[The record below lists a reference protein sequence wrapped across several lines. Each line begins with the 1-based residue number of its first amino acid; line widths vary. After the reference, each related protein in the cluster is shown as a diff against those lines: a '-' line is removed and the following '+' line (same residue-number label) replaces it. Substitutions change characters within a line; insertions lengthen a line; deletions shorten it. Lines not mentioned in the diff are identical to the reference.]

1 MRSVGSFLKDAYR
14 LAKPYFARSDER
26 LFAWGMLIAII
37 ILNLTMVGMS
47 VILNFWHREFYN
59 AIQTKNWQAFLELL
73 FMYRRTPSGL
83 MPGFVELAA
92 IWIAIAVY
100 AVYLNQWLQIRWRNW
115 MTREFLAEWLSDRA
129 YYHISLATDTAAVG
143 TDNPDQRIAEDLRD
157 FTRSTLSLGLS
168 LLSNVVSLFSFLT
181 ILWSLSGSITVFGI
195 NIPGYMVWVA
205 LIYSVL
211 GTCLTHLVG
220 RPLAALNFRQQ
231 RVEADFR
238 YALVRVRENVEG
250 IALYH
255 GEKEEQELLYERFS
269 SVIGNW
275 WAIMRR
281 LRWLNALIAGYSQLA
296 SIFPI
301 VVAAPRYFFGTMEL
315 GDLMQ
320 TVGAFG
326 QVQGAMSWIIDQY
339 SANNPS
345 EVSLVRW
352 RSIVERL
359 STFDRAVV
367 VARATAEKI
376 SVNDSPDGSVQLRDF
391 TISLPDG
398 AKLLSDADVVL
409 EPGHSVVI
417 SGRSG
422 SGKSTLFRAIA
433 GIWPFGEGRV
443 QRPSERCM
451 FLPQRAYLPLGTLR
465 HVVAYPYPPEA
476 YTNEQMADAMAAVGL
491 DLLVPRLD
499 QDELWA
505 QQLSGGEQQR
515 VALARA
521 LLAKPDWLFLDEA
534 TASLDP
540 EAEQELYRVLREK
553 LPHTTLVSIAHR
565 YIGGR
570 VPRSPSGVPPH
581 RREGRHTGTG
591 CAGIC
596 GRRRGVN
603 IGGLTPRISG

>member
-37 ILNLTMVGMS
+37 VLNLTMVGMS

-83 MPGFVELAA
+83 MPGFVELAT

-339 SANNPS
+339 SANNPN

-476 YTNEQMADAMAAVGL
+476 YTKQEVADAMAAVGL
-491 DLLVPRLD
+491 EALVPRLD

-565 YIGGR
+565 TSVAAFHDRHLELRRAEGKVGTLEPVALAPAGG
-570 VPRSPSGVPPH
+570 
-581 RREGRHTGTG
+581 
-591 CAGIC
+591 
-596 GRRRGVN
+596 
-603 IGGLTPRISG
+603 GGG

>member
-181 ILWSLSGSITVFGI
+181 ILWSLSGSITLFGI

-211 GTCLTHLVG
+211 GTWLTHLVG

-443 QRPSERCM
+443 QRPTERCM

-476 YTNEQMADAMAAVGL
+476 YTKQEVADAMAAVGL
-491 DLLVPRLD
+491 DALVPRLD

-565 YIGGR
+565 TSVAEFHDRHLEFRRAEGKVGALEPVALAAAGG
-570 VPRSPSGVPPH
+570 
-581 RREGRHTGTG
+581 
-591 CAGIC
+591 
-596 GRRRGVN
+596 
-603 IGGLTPRISG
+603 GGG

>member
-26 LFAWGMLIAII
+26 VFAWGMLIAII
-37 ILNLTMVGMS
+37 VLNLTMVGMS

-83 MPGFVELAA
+83 MPGFVELAT

-181 ILWSLSGSITVFGI
+181 ILWALSGSITVFGI

-211 GTCLTHLVG
+211 GTWLTHVVG
-220 RPLAALNFRQQ
+220 RPLAAMNFRQQ

-376 SVNDSPDGSVQLRDF
+376 SMSDSPDGSVQLRDF
-391 TISLPDG
+391 TIRLPDG

-443 QRPSERCM
+443 QRPSEQCM

-476 YTNEQMADAMAAVGL
+476 YTNQQVADAMAAVGL
-491 DLLVPRLD
+491 AALVPRLD

-540 EAEQELYRVLREK
+540 EAEQQLYRVLREK

-565 YIGGR
+565 TSVAAFHDRHLEFRRTEGKVGALEPVALEPTGG
-570 VPRSPSGVPPH
+570 
-581 RREGRHTGTG
+581 
-591 CAGIC
+591 
-596 GRRRGVN
+596 
-603 IGGLTPRISG
+603 GGG

>member
-129 YYHISLATDTAAVG
+129 YYHISLATDTAAIG

-181 ILWSLSGSITVFGI
+181 ILWSLSGSITLFGI

-211 GTCLTHLVG
+211 GTWLTHLVG
-220 RPLAALNFRQQ
+220 RPLAAMNFRQQ

-339 SANNPS
+339 SANNPN

-376 SVNDSPDGSVQLRDF
+376 SVNNSPDGSVQLRDF

-409 EPGHSVVI
+409 EPGSFGGDLGSVRFGQVNAVP
-417 SGRSG
+417 GDRRHLAVRRG
-422 SGKSTLFRAIA
+422 ACAAADRTLHVPAAARLPAVRNAPARRRVSVSARGLHEA
-433 GIWPFGEGRV
+433 GG
-443 QRPSERCM
+443 
-451 FLPQRAYLPLGTLR
+451 
-465 HVVAYPYPPEA
+465 
-476 YTNEQMADAMAAVGL
+476 
-491 DLLVPRLD
+491 
-499 QDELWA
+499 
-505 QQLSGGEQQR
+505 
-515 VALARA
+515 
-521 LLAKPDWLFLDEA
+521 
-534 TASLDP
+534 
-540 EAEQELYRVLREK
+540 
-553 LPHTTLVSIAHR
+553 
-565 YIGGR
+565 GGR
-570 VPRSPSGVPPH
+570 HGGGGA
-581 RREGRHTGTG
+581 RRAGAPARPGRTLGPAAFRWRAATRRGGTG
-591 CAGIC
+591 AAGKT
-596 GRRRGVN
+596 
-603 IGGLTPRISG
+603 GLAVPG

>member
-37 ILNLTMVGMS
+37 VLNLTMVGMS

-83 MPGFVELAA
+83 MPGFVELAT

-115 MTREFLAEWLSDRA
+115 MTREFLAEWLADRA

-181 ILWSLSGSITVFGI
+181 ILWSLSGSTTVFGI

-339 SANNPS
+339 SANNPN

-476 YTNEQMADAMAAVGL
+476 YTKQEVADAMAAVGL
-491 DLLVPRLD
+491 EALVPRLD

-565 YIGGR
+565 TSVAAFHDRHLELRRAEGKVGTLEPVALAPAGG
-570 VPRSPSGVPPH
+570 
-581 RREGRHTGTG
+581 
-591 CAGIC
+591 
-596 GRRRGVN
+596 
-603 IGGLTPRISG
+603 GGG

>member
-37 ILNLTMVGMS
+37 VLNLTMVGMS

-181 ILWSLSGSITVFGI
+181 ILWSLSGSITVLGI
-195 NIPGYMVWVA
+195 TIAGYMVWVA
-205 LIYSVL
+205 LIYSTL
-211 GTCLTHLVG
+211 GTWLTHLVG

-255 GEKEEQELLYERFS
+255 GEKEEQELLYDRFS

-339 SANNPS
+339 SANNPN

-359 STFDRAVV
+359 ATFDRAVL

-376 SVNDSPDGSVQLRDF
+376 SVSDSPDGSVQLRDF

-398 AKLLSDADVVL
+398 TKLLSDADVVL

-476 YTNEQMADAMAAVGL
+476 YTKQEVADAMAAVGL
-491 DLLVPRLD
+491 DSLVPRLD

-540 EAEQELYRVLREK
+540 DAEQELYRVLLEK
-553 LPHTTLVSIAHR
+553 LPHTTLISIAHR
-565 YIGGR
+565 TSVAAFHDRHLEFRRAEGKVGTLEPVALAPAGG
-570 VPRSPSGVPPH
+570 
-581 RREGRHTGTG
+581 
-591 CAGIC
+591 
-596 GRRRGVN
+596 
-603 IGGLTPRISG
+603 GGG

>member
-129 YYHISLATDTAAVG
+129 YYHISLATDTAAIG

-181 ILWSLSGSITVFGI
+181 ILWSLSGSITLFGI

-211 GTCLTHLVG
+211 GTWLTHLVG
-220 RPLAALNFRQQ
+220 RPLAAMNFRQQ

-339 SANNPS
+339 SANNPN

-376 SVNDSPDGSVQLRDF
+376 SVNNLPDGSVQLRDF

-443 QRPSERCM
+443 QRPTERCM

-476 YTNEQMADAMAAVGL
+476 YTKQEVVDAMAAVGL
-491 DLLVPRLD
+491 AALVPRLD

-515 VALARA
+515 VAVARA

-540 EAEQELYRVLREK
+540 DAEQDLYRVLREK

-565 YIGGR
+565 TSVAAFHDRHLEFRRTEGKVGALEPVALASAGG
-570 VPRSPSGVPPH
+570 
-581 RREGRHTGTG
+581 
-591 CAGIC
+591 
-596 GRRRGVN
+596 
-603 IGGLTPRISG
+603 GGG

>member
-181 ILWSLSGSITVFGI
+181 ILWSLSGSITVLGI
-195 NIPGYMVWVA
+195 SIPGYMVWVA

-211 GTCLTHLVG
+211 GTWLTHLVG
-220 RPLAALNFRQQ
+220 RPLAAMNFRQQ

-275 WAIMRR
+275 WSIMRR

-376 SVNDSPDGSVQLRDF
+376 SMTGSPDGSVQLRDF

-443 QRPSERCM
+443 QRPTERCM

-476 YTNEQMADAMAAVGL
+476 YTNEQVADAMAAVGL
-491 DLLVPRLD
+491 TSLVPRLD

-540 EAEQELYRVLREK
+540 DAEQELYRVLREK

-565 YIGGR
+565 ATVAAFHDRHMEFRRAEGKVGTLEPVALAPAGG
-570 VPRSPSGVPPH
+570 
-581 RREGRHTGTG
+581 
-591 CAGIC
+591 
-596 GRRRGVN
+596 
-603 IGGLTPRISG
+603 GGG

>member
-129 YYHISLATDTAAVG
+129 YYHISLATDTAAIG

-181 ILWSLSGSITVFGI
+181 ILWSLSGSITLFGI

-211 GTCLTHLVG
+211 GTWLTHLVG
-220 RPLAALNFRQQ
+220 RPLAAMNFRQQ

-339 SANNPS
+339 SANNPN

-443 QRPSERCM
+443 QRPTERCM

-476 YTNEQMADAMAAVGL
+476 YTKQEVVDAMAAVGL
-491 DLLVPRLD
+491 AALVPRLD

-515 VALARA
+515 VAVARA

-540 EAEQELYRVLREK
+540 DAEQDLYRVLREK

-565 YIGGR
+565 TSVAAFHDRHLEFRRTEGKVGALEPVALASAGG
-570 VPRSPSGVPPH
+570 
-581 RREGRHTGTG
+581 
-591 CAGIC
+591 
-596 GRRRGVN
+596 
-603 IGGLTPRISG
+603 GGG

>member
-491 DLLVPRLD
+491 DSLVPRLD

-565 YIGGR
+565 TSVAAFHDRHLEFRRTDGKVGTLEPVALASVGG
-570 VPRSPSGVPPH
+570 
-581 RREGRHTGTG
+581 
-591 CAGIC
+591 
-596 GRRRGVN
+596 
-603 IGGLTPRISG
+603 GGG

>member
-1 MRSVGSFLKDAYR
+1 MRGIGSFLKDAYR

-37 ILNLTMVGMS
+37 VAQPDHGGDVGDP
-47 VILNFWHREFYN
+47 
-59 AIQTKNWQAFLELL
+59 ELL
-73 FMYRRTPSGL
+73 ASRVLQRDPDQ
-83 MPGFVELAA
+83 ELAGVPGTPVHVSPHA
-92 IWIAIAVY
+92 KRPDAGICRARGDLDRHRGVRGLPEPVA
-100 AVYLNQWLQIRWRNW
+100 ADP
-115 MTREFLAEWLSDRA
+115 LATLDDPGVPRRWLSDRA
-129 YYHISLATDTAAVG
+129 YYHISLATDTAAIG

-181 ILWSLSGSITVFGI
+181 ILWGLSGSITLFGI

-211 GTCLTHLVG
+211 GTWLTHLVG
-220 RPLAALNFRQQ
+220 RPLAAMNFRQQ

-339 SANNPS
+339 SANNPN
-345 EVSLVRW
+345 EVSLARW

-367 VARATAEKI
+367 VARATA
-376 SVNDSPDGSVQLRDF
+376 
-391 TISLPDG
+391 
-398 AKLLSDADVVL
+398 
-409 EPGHSVVI
+409 
-417 SGRSG
+417 GRS
-422 SGKSTLFRAIA
+422 R
-433 GIWPFGEGRV
+433 
-443 QRPSERCM
+443 
-451 FLPQRAYLPLGTLR
+451 
-465 HVVAYPYPPEA
+465 
-476 YTNEQMADAMAAVGL
+476 
-491 DLLVPRLD
+491 
-499 QDELWA
+499 
-505 QQLSGGEQQR
+505 
-515 VALARA
+515 
-521 LLAKPDWLFLDEA
+521 
-534 TASLDP
+534 
-540 EAEQELYRVLREK
+540 
-553 LPHTTLVSIAHR
+553 
-565 YIGGR
+565 
-570 VPRSPSGVPPH
+570 
-581 RREGRHTGTG
+581 
-591 CAGIC
+591 
-596 GRRRGVN
+596 
-603 IGGLTPRISG
+603 

>member
-1 MRSVGSFLKDAYR
+1 
-14 LAKPYFARSDER
+14 
-26 LFAWGMLIAII
+26 
-37 ILNLTMVGMS
+37 
-47 VILNFWHREFYN
+47 
-59 AIQTKNWQAFLELL
+59 
-73 FMYRRTPSGL
+73 
-83 MPGFVELAA
+83 
-92 IWIAIAVY
+92 
-100 AVYLNQWLQIRWRNW
+100 
-115 MTREFLAEWLSDRA
+115 
-129 YYHISLATDTAAVG
+129 
-143 TDNPDQRIAEDLRD
+143 
-157 FTRSTLSLGLS
+157 
-168 LLSNVVSLFSFLT
+168 
-181 ILWSLSGSITVFGI
+181 VFGI

-339 SANNPS
+339 SANNPN

-476 YTNEQMADAMAAVGL
+476 YTKQEVADAMAAVGL
-491 DLLVPRLD
+491 EALVPRLD

-565 YIGGR
+565 TSVAAFHDRHLELRRAEGKVGTLEPVALAPAGG
-570 VPRSPSGVPPH
+570 
-581 RREGRHTGTG
+581 
-591 CAGIC
+591 
-596 GRRRGVN
+596 
-603 IGGLTPRISG
+603 GGG

>member
-37 ILNLTMVGMS
+37 VLNLTMVGMS

-115 MTREFLAEWLSDRA
+115 MTREFLAEWLADRA

-181 ILWSLSGSITVFGI
+181 ILWSLSGSVTVFGI

-339 SANNPS
+339 SANNPN

-352 RSIVERL
+352 RSVVERL

-465 HVVAYPYPPEA
+465 HVVAYPFPPEA
-476 YTNEQMADAMAAVGL
+476 YTNEQVADAMAAVGL
-491 DLLVPRLD
+491 DSLVPRLD

-565 YIGGR
+565 TSVAAFHDRHMEFRRTEGKVGTLEPVALAAAGSGG
-570 VPRSPSGVPPH
+570 G
-581 RREGRHTGTG
+581 
-591 CAGIC
+591 
-596 GRRRGVN
+596 
-603 IGGLTPRISG
+603 

>member
-1 MRSVGSFLKDAYR
+1 
-14 LAKPYFARSDER
+14 
-26 LFAWGMLIAII
+26 
-37 ILNLTMVGMS
+37 
-47 VILNFWHREFYN
+47 
-59 AIQTKNWQAFLELL
+59 
-73 FMYRRTPSGL
+73 
-83 MPGFVELAA
+83 
-92 IWIAIAVY
+92 
-100 AVYLNQWLQIRWRNW
+100 
-115 MTREFLAEWLSDRA
+115 
-129 YYHISLATDTAAVG
+129 
-143 TDNPDQRIAEDLRD
+143 
-157 FTRSTLSLGLS
+157 
-168 LLSNVVSLFSFLT
+168 
-181 ILWSLSGSITVFGI
+181 
-195 NIPGYMVWVA
+195 
-205 LIYSVL
+205 VL
-211 GTCLTHLVG
+211 GTWLTHVVG

-376 SVNDSPDGSVQLRDF
+376 SMSDSPDGSVQLRDF
-391 TISLPDG
+391 TIRLPDG

-443 QRPSERCM
+443 QRPSEQCM

-476 YTNEQMADAMAAVGL
+476 YTNQQVADAMAAVGL
-491 DLLVPRLD
+491 AALVPRLD

-540 EAEQELYRVLREK
+540 EAEQQLYRVLREK

-565 YIGGR
+565 TSVAAFHDRHLEFRRTEGKVGALEPVALEPTGG
-570 VPRSPSGVPPH
+570 
-581 RREGRHTGTG
+581 
-591 CAGIC
+591 
-596 GRRRGVN
+596 
-603 IGGLTPRISG
+603 GGG

>member
-37 ILNLTMVGMS
+37 VLNLTMVGMS

-83 MPGFVELAA
+83 MPGFVELAT

-168 LLSNVVSLFSFLT
+168 LLSNLVSLFSFLT
-181 ILWSLSGSITVFGI
+181 ILWSLSGSTTVFGI

-339 SANNPS
+339 SANNPN

-443 QRPSERCM
+443 QAGARRPASVSATSSRIRILPRPTPSRRSRTPWRRWDSKRWCPGWTRTNFGRSSFPVASNNASRWHGRCWRNRTGCSLM
-451 FLPQRAYLPLGTLR
+451 RRPRAWIRRRSRSSTACCARSCHTPR
-465 HVVAYPYPPEA
+465 WYPSRIVRRWPRSTIA
-476 YTNEQMADAMAAVGL
+476 TWNSA
-491 DLLVPRLD
+491 VPRGRSARWNRLR
-499 QDELWA
+499 WRPRA
-505 QQLSGGEQQR
+505 AAGGEHWR
-515 VALARA
+515 INPA
-521 LLAKPDWLFLDEA
+521 
-534 TASLDP
+534 
-540 EAEQELYRVLREK
+540 
-553 LPHTTLVSIAHR
+553 
-565 YIGGR
+565 YIR
-570 VPRSPSGVPPH
+570 LIR
-581 RREGRHTGTG
+581 GTG
-591 CAGIC
+591 F
-596 GRRRGVN
+596 V
-603 IGGLTPRISG
+603 L